1 MDCLGVECD
10 AMDLEH
16 SARTIKPLRKA
27 ITSPRNVSGKAIANV
42 AGKNQEEQATKWR
55 VCFKKCGGGNIK
67 TGT

>member
-27 ITSPRNVSGKAIANV
+27 TTSPRNVSGKAIAKV
-42 AGKNQEEQATKWR
+42 AGGTKQSNKPSGEFASTSAAEAT
-55 VCFKKCGGGNIK
+55 
-67 TGT
+67 